1 MEIGAL
7 AWIIAGL
14 VLVILVLRFM
24 FKIAGWIL
32 KLLVLA
38 AVGVAVWWLFTG
50 L

>member
-1 MEIGAL
+1 MEISAL
-7 AWIIAGL
+7 IWIIAGL
-14 VLVILVLRFM
+14 LLAILVLRFL
-24 FKIAGWIL
+24 FKVAGWIL